1 MNWLRH
7 AFAILLP
14 CCLASALCAQQ
25 YKLRGVVSD
34 ATTGETLIGAN
45 VLLKGTTTGA
55 VTDVDGRF
63 ELLVNELPPY
73 TLVISYIGYNPLE
86 VEVKSL
92 DKELKFKLSTDL
104 VLLGEAEVIGSRIKE
119 KQKQAALTVESMDVI
134 AIREAPSGSFYES
147 LGTLKGVD
155 MTAASMGF
163 KVINTRGFNS
173 TSPVRSLQ
181 LIDGVDN
188 QSPGLNFSLGNF
200 LGASDLDVMKVDII
214 AGASSA
220 YFGPGAF
227 NGVINMT
234 TKSPWAF
241 QGLSFS
247 VKGGERSMLEGA
259 VRYAHVI
266 KDKDGKD
273 RWAYK
278 VNAFAMR
285 AEDWYAENYD
295 ATSASPTG
303 TTNPGRYDGVNSY
316 GDENVTVNNDF
327 SKNMF
332 DRRQYPGLGLYL
344 RPGYKESDLVDYG
357 THNIKLGGALHYRIT
372 DGDSVKAPVEVVL
385 ASNFSTGS
393 TVYQGDNR
401 YRLQDVMFFQHKVEV
416 KEEGKWFLRGYVTHE
431 DAGNTY
437 DIFTTA
443 LRMQEAGGST
453 KDWNTKYFT
462 LWETW
467 IKPQINQIDP
477 GFITVQEAPGQG
489 ITTAEAYDNY
499 IQQYVLDNNTL
510 FTDLHQQVVDSINTI
525 DSNELNPAY
534 LVGTAAFDQKFNEV
548 TGKRFTEGGSKFFD
562 RSVLAHAMG
571 EYRFKPTFGEVVVGG
586 NFRQY
591 LPNSAGTIFK
601 DTGNVVIRNSEFGVY
616 SGLEKKFMN
625 DELKATVTVRMDK
638 NQNFNALIACRL
650 IRVHPAPGPG
660 VPRVLQQRHPQ
671 PHIGRPILLLQ
682 RGACHSAGQRGGR
695 VRSGPRQLD
704 HPRELRCLPDQP
716 DPVGRPEQ
724 VGLLQRGPAS
734 SRAGEDLGAGLP
746 RYRCG
751 EVLPGRWRVQQLV
764 QGFHRLHHR
773 AHGFLRPDH
782 RLPQRPASSLP
793 SCRQCKPAGDH
804 ARREHRVELLPPEG
818 HVQRELQLQQAAERL
833 GRSDHPGLQHAAEQV
848 QCGLHRARH
857 AGALHRPAEPGL
869 RSELEVCGRLHLR
882 RLTAVHR
889 SDPHL

>member
-1 MNWLRH
+1 MDPAVPYLGPEAPDRMRPFLRSLLVLCCTWLGCH
-7 AFAILLP
+7 AAH
-14 CCLASALCAQQ
+14 AQT
-25 YKLRGVVSD
+25 YKVRGTVTDKVTRETVYN
-34 ATTGETLIGAN
+34 AT
-45 VLLKGTTTGA
+45 VQLKGAGNATL
-55 VTDVDGRF
+55 TDLDGKF
-63 ELLVNELPPY
+63 ELAVPTLPPF
-73 TLVISYIGYNPLE
+73 TLVITTIGYAVQE
-86 VEVKSL
+86 IDVQSL
-92 DKELKFKLSTDL
+92 DQDLKCKLTVEETLLKEANVVGD
-104 VLLGEAEVIGSRIKE
+104 RIKE

-266 KDKDGKD
+266 RDKDGKD

-385 ASNFSTGS
+385 ASNFSAGR
-393 TVYQGDNR
+393 TV
-401 YRLQDVMFFQHKVEV
+401 
-416 KEEGKWFLRGYVTHE
+416 
-431 DAGNTY
+431 
-437 DIFTTA
+437 
-443 LRMQEAGGST
+443 
-453 KDWNTKYFT
+453 
-462 LWETW
+462 
-467 IKPQINQIDP
+467 
-477 GFITVQEAPGQG
+477 
-489 ITTAEAYDNY
+489 
-499 IQQYVLDNNTL
+499 
-510 FTDLHQQVVDSINTI
+510 
-525 DSNELNPAY
+525 
-534 LVGTAAFDQKFNEV
+534 
-548 TGKRFTEGGSKFFD
+548 
-562 RSVLAHAMG
+562 
-571 EYRFKPTFGEVVVGG
+571 
-586 NFRQY
+586 
-591 LPNSAGTIFK
+591 
-601 DTGNVVIRNSEFGVY
+601 
-616 SGLEKKFMN
+616 
-625 DELKATVTVRMDK
+625 
-638 NQNFNALIACRL
+638 
-650 IRVHPAPGPG
+650 
-660 VPRVLQQRHPQ
+660 
-671 PHIGRPILLLQ
+671 
-682 RGACHSAGQRGGR
+682 
-695 VRSGPRQLD
+695 
-704 HPRELRCLPDQP
+704 
-716 DPVGRPEQ
+716 
-724 VGLLQRGPAS
+724 
-734 SRAGEDLGAGLP
+734 
-746 RYRCG
+746 
-751 EVLPGRWRVQQLV
+751 
-764 QGFHRLHHR
+764 
-773 AHGFLRPDH
+773 
-782 RLPQRPASSLP
+782 
-793 SCRQCKPAGDH
+793 
-804 ARREHRVELLPPEG
+804 
-818 HVQRELQLQQAAERL
+818 
-833 GRSDHPGLQHAAEQV
+833 
-848 QCGLHRARH
+848 
-857 AGALHRPAEPGL
+857 
-869 RSELEVCGRLHLR
+869 
-882 RLTAVHR
+882 
-889 SDPHL
+889 